1 MLNFL
6 GPARYL
12 IFWSLSWT
20 QLSHVTC
27 GCRSPVQWF
36 PWALQPTQACC
47 VPHGQRPPAWCRPW
61 PAPWSANMATW
72 YQQKLHQKIT
82 KNQKCVELCGVLFI
96 YTYDSYDVHM
106 HKHKHMYYIIWSI
119 CLSIHPYIHLSTHLY
134 VEFLRYASQ
143 LCRCQ
148 LERPLNT
155 TTIWPMF
162 DKSRQQLSL
171 APQAKR
177 GRGTGYSP
185 HLRWKIVKSHG
196 YFPKWPVP
204 WAHEFQYDLN

>member
-119 CLSIHPYIHLSTHLY
+119 CLSIHPSIHPSICRVSAVCVSTVPLSTWTATQHDHHLAH
-134 VEFLRYASQ
+134 VWQ
-143 LCRCQ
+143 
-148 LERPLNT
+148 
-155 TTIWPMF
+155 
-162 DKSRQQLSL
+162 KSSAAQLSTTSE
-171 APQAKR
+171 AR
-177 GRGTGYSP
+177 TGN
-185 HLRWKIVKSHG
+185 RI
-196 YFPKWPVP
+196 
-204 WAHEFQYDLN
+204 

>member
-1 MLNFL
+1 ME
-6 GPARYL
+6 
-12 IFWSLSWT
+12 SK
-20 QLSHVTC
+20 
-27 GCRSPVQWF
+27 
-36 PWALQPTQACC
+36 
-47 VPHGQRPPAWCRPW
+47 HGT
-61 PAPWSANMATW
+61 TW
-72 YQQKLHQKIT
+72 YQQKLHCT
-82 KNQKCVELCGVLFI
+82 KNHQNSKMCRAMWCFIHLHIWCTQTQAYVLYNII
-96 YTYDSYDVHM
+96 Y
-106 HKHKHMYYIIWSI
+106 
-119 CLSIHPYIHLSTHLY
+119 LSIHPSTHPSIHLY

-148 LERPLNT
+148 LERLNT

-162 DKSRQQLSL
+162 DKSRQLSL

-196 YFPKWPVP
+196 PGDFPKWPVP